1 MADEGSGE
9 WWAQA
14 WLCVLCLYG
23 GCLVLHLVI
32 PETPVDGYVYDPVAK
47 RPLQYRNNGLKVHL
61 ALTAIAALLVSM
73 GLVDGAFLYKNF
85 WSCVAASCFYGIA
98 LAVVLFCDGMAAL
111 AVDKTKR
118 KKGVKP
124 SSLTIDQNVCTPTT
138 SRKVVEQNNSEFS
151 ARSALEHFY
160 CGFRFNPRPSIIGG
174 ADIKMMLYVL
184 GANMLHLVILSAT
197 YHHATTMQEI
207 GAAGVT
213 LPLIGAV
220 PLSRAMLVYVALF
233 TWFICEYLFYEN
245 VHAFTYD
252 IFRERVGA
260 KLVWGCFCFYPFFYP
275 IGVRI
280 LP

>member
-220 PLSRAMLVYVALF
+220 PLSRAMLVRRPV
-233 TWFICEYLFYEN
+233 N
-245 VHAFTYD
+245 VCRCTVHRDFFSED
-252 IFRERVGA
+252 
-260 KLVWGCFCFYPFFYP
+260 GCSRAVP
-275 IGVRI
+275 ISKSTHSV
-280 LP
+280 